1 MILNR
6 FVSFLPLLITV
17 SSFATVIQMEEFY
30 HPDLNQTLIFMHD
43 MHFHVPTIDN
53 RQTEVAAEAIG
64 ALQASLITE
73 LIPNDQMVNAPFAI
87 CLLADR
93 CLKKG
98 APVVC
103 ADYRKAFGVY
113 LDYSIGMMAAS
124 NSCDDLRSRLLHEDA
139 EATIGKLF
147 WFAFDEIR
155 EQYFNVIKPL
165 EQDLTM
171 NKAYDNQFN
180 ALSKELVTTCRTIH
194 EWVEN
199 GRENW
204 CIDWHE
210 LSGRIVSDLFI
221 KADDGGF
228 LLNTKSMNHKLFQA
242 SNTLFDMTLLKELH
256 QKRADRVVFMHAGA
270 THLRRLAKEC
280 LPHIGYEVKHS
291 ISHQDQAY
299 KSLQDNVEKCVR
311 KETLSHIFEIEP
323 SKAECLA
330 VVDIEM
336 FLKECK
342 TLAQDR

>member
-1 MILNR
+1 
-6 FVSFLPLLITV
+6 
-17 SSFATVIQMEEFY
+17 MEEFY

-53 RQTEVAAEAIG
+53 RQTEAAAEAIG

-73 LIPNDQMVNAPFAI
+73 VIPNDQMVNAPVAI

-98 APVVC
+98 VPVVC
-103 ADYRKAFGVY
+103 ADYRKVY
-113 LDYSIGMMAAS
+113 SAHTAYNLAIMASS
-124 NSCDDLRSRLLHEDA
+124 NRYDEITSSLLHEEA

-147 WFAFDEIR
+147 WLAFDEIR

-171 NKAYDNQFN
+171 NKAYVDQFN

-228 LLNTKSMNHKLFQA
+228 LLNTESMHHKLFQA

-270 THLRRLAKEC
+270 THLGRLAKEC

-291 ISHQDQAY
+291 ISHQDQVDKAL
-299 KSLQDNVEKCVR
+299 LQDNVEKCVR
-311 KETLSHIFEIEP
+311 EKTTLHHIFEIEA

-342 TLAQDR
+342 TLPQDR